1 MAILR
6 ILTTILFLPGT
17 IILKKLGVSIEE
29 DGGIL
34 RSFINASFWGTIC
47 LLIALKY
54 FV

>member
-6 ILTTILFLPGT
+6 ILTSILFFPGT
-17 IILKKLGVSIEE
+17 IILKKLGVSVEE

-34 RSFINASFWGTIC
+34 RSFINASFWGMIC

-54 FV
+54 FA